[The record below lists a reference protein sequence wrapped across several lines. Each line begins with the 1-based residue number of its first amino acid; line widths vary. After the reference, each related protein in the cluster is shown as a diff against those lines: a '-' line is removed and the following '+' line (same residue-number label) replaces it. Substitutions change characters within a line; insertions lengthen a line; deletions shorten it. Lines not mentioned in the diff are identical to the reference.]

1 MIDDNIEDIEIRKV
15 QALTGERSLVLVLAK
30 HFARELNIG
39 KGDFLKCYVR
49 AGKLILEKIDNQLL
63 VSE

>member
-1 MIDDNIEDIEIRKV
+1 MSDDNIESIEIRKV

-30 HFARELNIG
+30 QFARELNIS

-49 AGKLILEKIDNQLL
+49 AGKLILEKIDNGLL
-63 VSE
+63 TSE

>member
-1 MIDDNIEDIEIRKV
+1 MSDDNIESIEIRKV

-30 HFARELNIG
+30 QFARELNIS

-49 AGKLILEKIDNQLL
+49 AGKLILEKIDNELL
-63 VSE
+63 ASE

>member
-1 MIDDNIEDIEIRKV
+1 MTDSEIEDIEIRKV

-30 HFARELNIG
+30 QFARELNIS

-49 AGKLILEKIDNQLL
+49 AGKLILEKIDDQLL
-63 VSE
+63 TPE